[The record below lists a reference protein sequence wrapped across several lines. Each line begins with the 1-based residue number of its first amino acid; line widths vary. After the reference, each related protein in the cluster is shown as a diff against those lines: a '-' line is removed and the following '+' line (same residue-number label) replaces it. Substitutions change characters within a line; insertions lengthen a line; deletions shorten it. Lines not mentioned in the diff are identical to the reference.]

1 MSLYLCSDGDALRL
15 LLRDH
20 AWPLTWL
27 TGESGAGDVPDLGR
41 PLETAAWN
49 GQALAGEDSAL
60 VIALDPAA
68 LPDESRRALH
78 DAVQQRLAAAVPV
91 IIAAEALAL
100 AGGLVSSTH
109 VTRAP
114 LPHNLGPALLHQL
127 GVRRLL
133 VLCGVVIACFDAPT
147 ATLSVQGPGSVF
159 AATLPSTAQLAT
171 IPLSV
176 HDLGSGMRLPW

>member
-20 AWPLTWL
+20 AWQLTWL
-27 TGESGAGDVPDLGR
+27 TGESGAGVAPDLGR
-41 PLETAAWN
+41 SLEIVAWN
-49 GQALAGEDSAL
+49 GQALDGADGAL

-68 LPDESRRALH
+68 LPDQSRRALH

-100 AGGLVSSTH
+100 AGGIVPFTH
-109 VTRAP
+109 VARAP

-133 VLCGVVIACFDAPT
+133 VLCGTVTACFDAPT
-147 ATLSVQGPGSVF
+147 ATLSVQGSGSVF

-176 HDLGSGMRLPW
+176 HVLGGGMRLPW